1 MKKLFTLV
9 AAAFVALTMN
19 ATNLT
24 VADAMTRGMALDSMA
39 TDTAVVTVE
48 GYVINAGSYSMLY
61 HNQTWFMADD
71 STASA
76 SDFEAYNCYAI
87 QGADTLKVLNGDK
100 VALTGKLK
108 KYYNKSQAKFIIEI
122 EKGDAAFI
130 QMTDGDHSVVS
141 TIEEATVAQALAI
154 GTALAD
160 NASTEKQ
167 YKITG
172 YVSAINV
179 KSSDAWSDQYKNQ
192 SFWVADDPNSTAST
206 NADGAFYV
214 YRGKPETEAE
224 IPVGTKVEFTCTIKK
239 YVPSGG
245 GDPVIENADQNIVI
259 KILSAPEEETPD
271 VKFEATDFAGL
282 GKAATLEEPGGDV
295 LLVKEGVTF
304 HCDNAYGTDTYG
316 VRCYKDGNLTI
327 SADTIIGK
335 IAFELYG
342 TYTGGLDPVVFVND
356 TIFEYTLPS
365 QARMTTISI
374 FFGEVEI
381 PEVEVLS
388 VAEAL
393 AIGALMDSTQVS
405 DKLIIEGYV
414 TQIDDNSFA
423 TQYKNMTFWIA
434 DEKGTA
440 ATNAEGALEIYRG
453 KPDVELVVGDKV
465 RVEGTIVNFKESVI
479 ETKSGAAVT
488 KIAEE
493 GIENIVLTEQAQ
505 KVMVD
510 GVLYIVR
517 DGKMFNVQGVQVR

>member
-1 MKKLFTLV
+1 MKKFFTFI
-9 AAAFVALTMN
+9 AAAFVAMTVN
-19 ATNLT
+19 ATAMT
-24 VADAMTRGMALDSMA
+24 VADAYAYGMTLDSA
-39 TDTAVVTVE
+39 AVSPDTITVE
-48 GYVINAGSYSMLY
+48 GYVINAGPFSMMY
-61 HNQTWFMADD
+61 KNQTWYMAD
-71 STASA
+71 SA
-76 SDFEAYNCYAI
+76 NATTSDFEAYNCYPI
-87 QGADTLKVLNGDK
+87 EGNDTLKVLNGDK
-100 VALTGKLK
+100 VSVTGKIK
-108 KYYNKSQAKFIIEI
+108 KFWNKSASKFIIEF
-122 EKGDAAFI
+122 EKANATFI
-130 QMTDGDHSVVS
+130 TMTPGDHSVVT

-154 GTALAD
+154 GAALAD
-160 NASTEKQ
+160 NAATEKQ

-179 KSSDAWSDQYKNQ
+179 KPSDAWSDQYKNQ
-192 SFWVADDPNSTAST
+192 SFWVADEAGSTAQT

-214 YRGKPETEAE
+214 YRGKPETEEE
-224 IPVGTKVEFTCTIKK
+224 IPLGTKVEFTCTIKK

-245 GDPVIENADQNIVI
+245 GDAVIENADQNITI
-259 KILSAPEEETPD
+259 KVLDAPVSDAD
-271 VKFEATDFAGL
+271 VVFEATDFAGL
-282 GKAATLEEPGGDV
+282 GRAATLDTPGDTV
-295 LLVKEGVTF
+295 SLVKDGVTF
-304 HCDNAYGTDTYG
+304 FCDNAYGTDTYG
-316 VRCYKDGNLTI
+316 VRCYKDGHLTI
-327 SADTIIGK
+327 SADTTIGK
-335 IAFELYG
+335 IVFELYG
-342 TYTGGLDPVVFVND
+342 TYTGGLDAEVVVNA
-356 TIFEYTLPS
+356 TSWSYTLPS